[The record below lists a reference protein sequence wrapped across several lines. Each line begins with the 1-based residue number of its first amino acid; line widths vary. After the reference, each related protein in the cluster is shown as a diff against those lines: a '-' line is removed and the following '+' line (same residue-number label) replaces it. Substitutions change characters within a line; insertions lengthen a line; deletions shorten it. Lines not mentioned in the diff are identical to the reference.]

1 MKAYEIAQRIQ
12 KHYNCPQ
19 IPEQSCDG
27 FVCGEQ
33 DAEITG
39 VVTTF
44 TVTAEVLRQAA
55 RAGCNMIVT
64 HEPTFFLQC
73 RGAWTQTDPVFAAL
87 RRMTQEHGIVIW
99 RCHDMMHNA
108 APDDIYEGFIDA
120 MEWRAY
126 AQPAKKKSMDM
137 EQFIADFY
145 DYYEIPQTTLAGLAG
160 EMKQKLQMPV
170 LRCAGDPNGPC
181 ARVGVLVGGGSM
193 GFGVMPD
200 LPLRL
205 LQEKKLDVLVCGEIM
220 ELLLGTYMADAAAL
234 GLPGGMIVLG
244 HERSEEWG
252 MHAMQGWLQ
261 KELEGTPA
269 VFVDAMEPF
278 YYL

>member
-1 MKAYEIAQRIQ
+1 MKAHEIAARIQ
-12 KHYNCPQ
+12 KHYACTQ
-19 IPEQSCDG
+19 IPAQSCDG

-44 TVTAEVLRQAA
+44 TVTADVLRKAA
-55 RAGCNMIVT
+55 GTGCNMIVT
-64 HEPTFFLQC
+64 HEPTFFLEC
-73 RGAWTQTDPVFAAL
+73 RDAWAQTDPVFAAL
-87 RRMTQEHGIVIW
+87 RQLAQAQGIVIW

-126 AQPAKKKSMDM
+126 AQPARKKSMDM
-137 EQFIADFY
+137 ERFIADFY
-145 DYYEIPQTTLAGLAG
+145 DYYEIPETTLAGLAG

-170 LRCAGDPNGPC
+170 LRCAGDPDRPC
-181 ARVGVLVGGGSM
+181 ARIGVLVGGGSL
-193 GFGVMPD
+193 GFGQMPE

-252 MHAMQGWLQ
+252 MRAMREWLQ
-261 KELEGTPA
+261 SELGGLPT
-269 VFVDAMEPF
+269 VFVDAKEPF